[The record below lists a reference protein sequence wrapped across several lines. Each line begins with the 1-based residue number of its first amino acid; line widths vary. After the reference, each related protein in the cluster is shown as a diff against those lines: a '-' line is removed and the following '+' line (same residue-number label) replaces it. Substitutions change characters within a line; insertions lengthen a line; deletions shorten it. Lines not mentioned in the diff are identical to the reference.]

1 MSTEC
6 CRLDLTGNI
15 MDMKLW
21 EAILISQRDLRE
33 GQPNGEKPETMTH
46 GEELKELGI
55 FTQGEK

>member
-1 MSTEC
+1 
-6 CRLDLTGNI
+6 
-15 MDMKLW
+15 MDVRLW

-33 GQPNGEKPETMTH
+33 GQPNGEKPETMTR

>member
-1 MSTEC
+1 
-6 CRLDLTGNI
+6 

-33 GQPNGEKPETMTH
+33 GQPNGEKPETMTR